1 METQRTA
8 VHFVIEKPKHE
19 LWIKRKWLYQFGR
32 KKELKLFQQ
41 CYKVLEYD
49 RTQLVRELYLLLNSA
64 KKAGMQNAMLKEA
77 GSLLSEVKQSHSNDS
92 RVAVQMGL
100 SLICG
105 ETVIE
110 NNLQTSVAKSLGIN
124 RRRIAM
130 NAIHR
135 AQVLCDKSIGWSPV
149 KWRRSDA
156 ISEEHSKLAYDFW
169 ASPGISTDLQEIKG
183 ILLASVGG
191 QIIIVSTKNISW
203 KKTKM
208 KFTMNSNRN
217 ISQQR
222 NIF

>member
-1 METQRTA
+1 MA
-8 VHFVIEKPKHE
+8 LPVLLEKRVE
-19 LWIKRKWLYQFGR
+19 VVSA
-32 KKELKLFQQ
+32 
-41 CYKVLEYD
+41 VLESPSI
-49 RTQLVRELYLLLNSA
+49 QQILVSKGVVSSSEQC
-64 KKAGMQNAMLKEA
+64 KKAEMHDAMLKDA

-203 KKTKM
+203 KKPKM

-217 ISQQR
+217 IQTLR
-222 NIF
+222 